1 MQASA
6 RDQAGG
12 GTEPGASAAAERKR
26 RGDMEFENQLAM
38 ALQVLIAHLRCCSL
52 CCLTALPG
60 LSNAVACSRFSGY
73 EPYCPWHHVSQEV
86 LGHRS
91 AGCLCIISTL

>member
-38 ALQVLIAHLRCCSL
+38 ALQVLIAH
-52 CCLTALPG
+52 P
-60 LSNAVACSRFSGY
+60 
-73 EPYCPWHHVSQEV
+73 EV
-86 LGHRS
+86 LLPVLPDSSSWAEQCCR
-91 AGCLCIISTL
+91 LLTLFWL